1 MSAVVLPKFVF
12 VTGGVVS
19 SLGKGVAAASLGA
32 ALKARG
38 LQVNM
43 LKLDPYINVDP
54 GTMSPI
60 QHGEVFVTHDGAET
74 DLDLGHYERFVGRRM
89 TRRNN
94 FTTGQIY
101 ESVIRKERN
110 GQYQGRTVQVIPHV
124 TDEIKSFIRNALAP
138 GDQVAIV
145 EIGGTVGDIESLPFL
160 EAVRQMRLERPRE
173 DTCFIHVTLLP
184 FVETAG
190 EHKTKPTQRSVRDL
204 REIGV
209 DPDLILCRV
218 RDSMSAEHRRKIAL
232 FGNLHED
239 EVFAAPD
246 VKHLYELPLMCAEAG
261 VDRAVCERLK
271 LNTPPPDL
279 AEWENLRRQIRAVSG
294 EVRVAMVGK
303 YVSLADSYKSL
314 SEAMGH
320 AAIRRGT
327 KVLLNYVDAESVNA
341 ENAARVLEKYDA
353 ILIPGGFGD
362 RGIRGKI
369 AAAGY
374 ARESGTPYL
383 GICVG
388 MQAAVI
394 EFARNCA
401 GLAGADSA
409 EFQPDTPHPVV
420 ALLEQWMC
428 EDGRKKFRDASGKIG
443 GTLRLGD
450 GECRLSGRL
459 REIYGRDTVTE
470 RHRHRYEFNNNY
482 RRRLEDAGMVF
493 SAESPDGLAEAVE
506 LPRHRWFVGCQFHPE
521 FTSGPLAGHPL
532 FESFVSA
539 AREGRE
545 AR

>member
-1 MSAVVLPKFVF
+1 MSTKFIF
-12 VTGGVVS
+12 ITGGVVS

-32 ALKARG
+32 VLKARG
-38 LQVNM
+38 LKVNM

-60 QHGEVFVTHDGAET
+60 QHGEVFVTRDGAET
-74 DLDLGHYERFVGRRM
+74 DLDLGHYERFVGRQM

-110 GQYQGRTVQVIPHV
+110 GEYHGRTVQVIPHV
-124 TDEIKSFIRNALAP
+124 TDEIKNFIQTALAP
-138 GDQVAIV
+138 DDDVAIV

-173 DTCFIHVTLLP
+173 DACFIHVTLLP
-184 FVETAG
+184 YVEAAG
-190 EHKTKPTQRSVRDL
+190 EQKTKPTQRSVRDL

-218 RDSMSAEHRRKIAL
+218 RHGMSPEHRRKIAL
-232 FGNLHED
+232 FGNLRED

-246 VKHLYELPLMCAEAG
+246 VKCLYELPLMSAEAG
-261 VDRAVCERLK
+261 FDRAVCDRLNLK
-271 LNTPPPDL
+271 TRPPDL
-279 AEWENLRRQIRAVSG
+279 SEWEELRRQLRAVSG
-294 EVRVAMVGK
+294 EARVAMVGK

-314 SEAMGH
+314 SEAVAH
-320 AAIRRGT
+320 AAIRRAT
-327 KVLLNYVDAESVNA
+327 RVSLEFVDAEAVND
-341 ENAARVLEKYDA
+341 ENAARQLEKYDA

-362 RGIRGKI
+362 RGIGGKI

-374 ARESGTPYL
+374 ARVSGTPYL

-401 GLAGADSA
+401 GLKNANSA
-409 EFQPDTPHPVV
+409 EFAPNTPHPVV
-420 ALLEQWMC
+420 ALLEQWMG
-428 EDGRKKFRDASGKIG
+428 DGGRKKSRDLSGKIG

-450 GECRLSGRL
+450 GECKLSGKL
-459 REIYGRDTVTE
+459 RKIYGRDSVIE

-482 RRRLEDAGMVF
+482 RSRLESAGMVF

-506 LPRHRWFVGCQFHPE
+506 LPQHRWFVGCQFHPE
-521 FTSGPLAGHPL
+521 FTSRPLNGHPL

-539 AREGRE
+539 ARALRE
-545 AR
+545 SR